1 MMGWDRSCDTV
12 FFIIK
17 HEYGSIQH
25 HYISYD
31 SSYPNPNTFITFNC
45 PPEIVITAKVAEVVS
60 EVVQLIFDPAT
71 VGFKLADFPAVF
83 FHISHW
89 YLSWNTAGGGDCI

>member
-1 MMGWDRSCDTV
+1 MAV
-12 FFIIK
+12 FNI
-17 HEYGSIQH
+17 SIGD

-83 FHISHW
+83 FHICHGTQQAVVTP
-89 YLSWNTAGGGDCI
+89 YRAYQNV